1 MIRRCPST
9 TVVSLATAFMLSAV
23 WALASSCSA
32 SLNLFALT
40 WDLNSAMAG
49 SMSRC
54 AYHTSRNG
62 CAANPRIAVR

>member
-9 TVVSLATAFMLSAV
+9 TVVSLSSAFVLSAV
-23 WALASSCSA
+23 WALASIVSA

-54 AYHTSRNG
+54 AYQTSRKG
-62 CAANPRIAVR
+62 CSANSRIAVR

>member
-9 TVVSLATAFMLSAV
+9 TVVSLSSACVLSRV
-23 WALASSCSA
+23 WALASSFSPT
-32 SLNLFALT
+32 LNLFALT

-54 AYHTSRNG
+54 AYQTSRKA
-62 CAANPRIAVR
+62 CAANSRIAVR